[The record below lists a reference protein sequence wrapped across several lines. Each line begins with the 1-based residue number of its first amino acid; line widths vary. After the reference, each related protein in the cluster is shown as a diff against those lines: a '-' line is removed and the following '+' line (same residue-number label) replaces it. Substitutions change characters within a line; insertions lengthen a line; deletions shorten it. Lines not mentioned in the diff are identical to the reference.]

1 VSTAD
6 HEECPLDLLATRVLK
21 RDGRDLMFDELPSE
35 AKAEALIPLLLSS
48 CARLPSSP
56 YRHAFQDIFGRLVFY
71 ARSALCGFHVTR
83 KGSASD
89 LTVEAK
95 SYLHGRSLSS
105 LMGAPEEAFVRFV
118 IITDF
123 VRHHYNSVCNLVEKY
138 KHLISDNVGYSNL
151 NGILEDWVGTK
162 GVPEKGFRTTDISFY
177 QSIKAIVMEER
188 RTNTFG
194 SPCVKTEDGT
204 LLHGASAKKL
214 IGNHFVFDY
223 PMSVKQGLKLESSS
237 LVGKKCKLLEGG
249 GDFIVGGP
257 QSVESLAMSLDDDDD
272 FFSDSIGIPA
282 MVPC

>member
-1 VSTAD
+1 
-6 HEECPLDLLATRVLK
+6 
-21 RDGRDLMFDELPSE
+21 MFDELPSE

-48 CARLPSSP
+48 CAHLPSSP
-56 YRHAFQDIFGRLVFY
+56 YQHAFQDIFGRLVFY
-71 ARSALCGFHVTR
+71 ARSALCGFHVTH

-123 VRHHYNSVCNLVEKY
+123 VRHHYNSVFSLVEKY
-138 KHLISDNVGYSNL
+138 KHLIADNKGYSDL

-177 QSIKAIVMEER
+177 QSIKAVVMEER
-188 RTNTFG
+188 RTNMCG
-194 SPCVKTEDGT
+194 SPCVKTED
-204 LLHGASAKKL
+204 ASTKKL
-214 IGNHFVFDY
+214 IGSHFVFDY
-223 PMSVKQGLKLESSS
+223 PMSAKHGLKLESSS
-237 LVGKKCKLLEGG
+237 SLGKQSKKRKLRG
-249 GDFIVGGP
+249 GDFIVGVP

-272 FFSDSIGIPA
+272 FFSDSICIPA
-282 MVPC
+282 TVPC